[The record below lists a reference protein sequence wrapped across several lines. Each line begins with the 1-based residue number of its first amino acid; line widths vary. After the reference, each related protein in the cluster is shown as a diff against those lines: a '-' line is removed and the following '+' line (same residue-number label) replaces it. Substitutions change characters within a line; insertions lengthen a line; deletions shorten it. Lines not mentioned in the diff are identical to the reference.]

1 MLDLGGGRT
10 PFAVLMAVSAALLGF
25 DLGARVLATNDEA
38 RFPMMAR
45 DILANGH
52 WLLPEISG
60 VPMLNKPPLH
70 AWLIAVVAWPTGV
83 VSQWTAAVP
92 SFLGALGLIA
102 LTYWLAHRLFGARA
116 GLAAG
121 MIVATTAGVFAL
133 ARSAVPD
140 MTLSFAITAAMAA
153 FVLAELDRHRAAW
166 LGFYGLAA
174 VALWAKGPVGL
185 LPIAVVLVYELA
197 THRWQGVTRMRAGVG
212 ITMLA
217 LLVAPWWL
225 LAANAG
231 REQFVRD
238 VLQNDMVQG
247 YDPLRAWSWRR
258 VVEPL
263 GAAVT
268 ILLPW
273 SLLLP
278 FAVRW
283 AARRWKTE
291 HAAGER
297 LALLWAITVFVAV
310 AASYRQRWRYYLP
323 LCVPGALLVAGWVR
337 TRFSSS
343 RMAVSFAV
351 WAVVAGALAV
361 GEAYVT
367 VRHNRGTELRA
378 IAQAVERAP
387 APVFAA
393 DAPELVL
400 SFYLERPIRA
410 VLDPAELRRLDPPF
424 YVIAKKPAGP
434 EPFVPVTDGFVNGQR
449 FVLLWKR

>member
-1 MLDLGGGRT
+1 MLDLGSGRT

-70 AWLIAVVAWPTGV
+70 AWLIAVAAWPTGV

-92 SFLGALGLIA
+92 SLLGALGLIA

-121 MIVATTAGVFAL
+121 MIVATTAGVFAM

-140 MTLSFAITAAMAA
+140 MTLSCAITAAMAA
-153 FVLAELDRHRAAW
+153 FVLAELDGRRTAW

-174 VALWAKGPVGL
+174 VALWAKGPAGL
-185 LPIAVVLVYELA
+185 LPIAVVLVYEIA
-197 THRWQGVTRMRAGVG
+197 THRWRGVTRMRVGVG
-212 ITMLA
+212 LTILA

-238 VLQNDMVQG
+238 VLQNDMAQG

-278 FAVRW
+278 FAVHW
-283 AARRWKTE
+283 AARRWKRE

-297 LALLWAITVFVAV
+297 LALLWAITVFVVV

-323 LCVPGALLVAGWVR
+323 LCVPGALLVAGWAR
-337 TRFSSS
+337 TRRSSS

-367 VRHNRGTELRA
+367 PRHNRGTELRA
-378 IAQAVERAP
+378 IMQAVERAP
-387 APVFAA
+387 APVFAV

-400 SFYLERPIRA
+400 SFYLERPIPA
-410 VLDPAELRRLDPPF
+410 VLDLAEFRRLDPPV
-424 YVIAKKPAGP
+424 YVIAKKPAGL
-434 EPFVPVTDGFVNGQR
+434 EPFEAVTDGFVNGQH
-449 FVLLWKR
+449 FVLLRKR

>member
-1 MLDLGGGRT
+1 MLDLSGGRT
-10 PFAVLMAVSAALLGF
+10 PFAVLMTVSAALLGF

-52 WLLPEISG
+52 WLLPQISG

-70 AWLIAVVAWPTGV
+70 AWLIAVAAWPTGV

-92 SFLGALGLIA
+92 SLLGALALVA
-102 LTYWLAHRLFGARA
+102 LTYWLARRVFGASA

-140 MTLSFAITAAMAA
+140 MTLSCAIAAAMAA
-153 FVLAELDRHRAAW
+153 FVLAELDGHRTAW
-166 LGFYGLAA
+166 LGFYGLTA
-174 VALWAKGPVGL
+174 VALWAKGPAGL
-185 LPIAVVLVYELA
+185 LPLAVVVVYEIA
-197 THRWQGVTRMRAGVG
+197 THRRHGLTRMRVG
-212 ITMLA
+212 IGLTMLV

-238 VLQNDMVQG
+238 VLQSDMAQN
-247 YDPLRAWSWRR
+247 YDPLRALSWRR
-258 VVEPL
+258 VVEPI

-268 ILLPW
+268 IFLPW

-278 FAVRW
+278 SAVRW
-283 AARRWKTE
+283 AARRWKTQD
-291 HAAGER
+291 AAGER
-297 LALLWAITVFVAV
+297 LALLWAITVFVIV

-323 LCVPGALLVAGWVR
+323 LCVPGALLVAGWAR
-337 TRFSSS
+337 PWCSSS
-343 RMAVSFAV
+343 RMAVSLAV
-351 WAVVAGALAV
+351 WAVVASALAA
-361 GEAYVT
+361 GGAYAT
-367 VRHNRGTELRA
+367 TRHNRGTELRA
-378 IAQAVERAP
+378 IAQAVEQAP
-387 APVFAA
+387 APVFAV

-400 SFYLERPIRA
+400 SFYLELPIRA
-410 VLDPAELRRLDPPF
+410 VLDPAELRRLDPPV
-424 YVIAKKPAGP
+424 YVIAKKPAGR
-434 EPFVPVTDGFVNGQR
+434 EPFEAVTDGFVNGQR
-449 FVLLWKR
+449 FVLLRKR